1 VFFNEKKH
9 PIRGGWRGL
18 ARILAS
24 RRQFGLSPKEENS
37 MADLAGKVVV
47 VTAAAQG
54 IGKASALAFAK
65 AGAVVHATDINDALL
80 AELARTSG
88 IKTRKLDVL
97 NDAAVTSAFAE
108 IGRVD
113 VLFNCAGFVHGG
125 SILEMK
131 DEDLDF
137 ALNLNVRSMVR
148 TIRAV
153 LPGMLER
160 GDGSIINMASL
171 ASSQKGV
178 PNRFAYGLTKAA
190 VIGLTK
196 AVAADYVAKGIRCNA
211 ICPGTVESPSL
222 QDRMHAQ
229 GDYEAARAAFI
240 ARQPMGRLGTPEEI
254 ADLAVY
260 LAGATYT
267 SGQAYN
273 IDGGWSI

>member
-1 VFFNEKKH
+1 
-9 PIRGGWRGL
+9 
-18 ARILAS
+18 
-24 RRQFGLSPKEENS
+24 
-37 MADLAGKVVV
+37 MADLTGKVVA

-54 IGKASALAFAK
+54 IGRASALAFAK
-65 AGAVVHATDINDALL
+65 AGAIVHATDFNEAAL
-80 AELARTSG
+80 AELGKTPG
-88 IKTRKLDVL
+88 IATRKLDVL
-97 NDAAVTSAFAE
+97 NDEAVKSAFAE

-113 VLFNCAGFVHGG
+113 ALFNCAGFVHAG

-137 ALNLNVRSMVR
+137 AFNLNVRAMIR

-160 GDGSIINMASL
+160 GDGSIINMASV
-171 ASSQKGV
+171 AGAPKGV
-178 PNRFAYGLTKAA
+178 PNRFAYGVTKAA

-196 AVAADYVAKGIRCNA
+196 SIAADYVAKGIRCNA

-222 QDRMHAQ
+222 QGRMQAQ
-229 GDYEAARAAFI
+229 GDYDAARAAFI
-240 ARQPMGRLGTPEEI
+240 ARQPMGRIGTPEEI

-267 SGQAYN
+267 TGQAYN

>member
-1 VFFNEKKH
+1 
-9 PIRGGWRGL
+9 
-18 ARILAS
+18 
-24 RRQFGLSPKEENS
+24 
-37 MADLAGKVVV
+37 MADITGKVVV

-54 IGKASALAFAK
+54 IGRASVLAFAE
-65 AGAVVHATDINDALL
+65 AGAIVHATDINEAAL
-80 AELARTSG
+80 AELSKTPG
-88 IKTRKLDVL
+88 IATRKLDVL
-97 NDAAVTSAFAE
+97 NDDAVKTAFAE

-113 VLFNCAGFVHGG
+113 VLFNCAGFVHAG

-137 ALNLNVRSMVR
+137 AFNLNVRAMIR

-160 GDGSIINMASL
+160 GDGSIINMASV
-171 ASSQKGV
+171 AGAPKGV
-178 PNRFAYGLTKAA
+178 PNRFAYGVTKAA
-190 VIGLTK
+190 VVGLTK
-196 AVAADYVAKGIRCNA
+196 SIAADYVAKGIRCNA

-222 QDRMHAQ
+222 QGRMQAQ

-240 ARQPMGRLGTPEEI
+240 ARQPMGRIGTPDEI

-260 LAGATYT
+260 LAGASYT
-267 SGQAYN
+267 TGQAYN